1 MSVTYPIRALLMED
15 DIGQARLAQRRLER
29 AGYAV
34 DWAKD
39 GDEGLARYQPGAY
52 DVLLIDRQMPGQDG
66 LDVLRALTTLGSLPP
81 TIMVTGNGDE
91 EVAVE
96 AMKLGAGDYIVK
108 DVEGRYLTLLP
119 TVIERLLAQ
128 QQLAKEK
135 RQAEE
140 ALHQTLEELEQRVR
154 ERTADLERMNAQLQT
169 EMEER
174 QRIEHELR
182 RADRLTLVGQLTSGL
197 AHEIGTPLNVIA
209 GNAELLRQ
217 DLAQQGIPT
226 DTLASIV
233 GQADRIT
240 GLIQKLLNFARA
252 KEEGMS
258 ALHLHTP
265 LSNALRLL
273 ETRFRHEAIQ
283 IAVEVPADLPPIWG
297 DSDQIEQIFLNVL
310 VNAWHAMP
318 EGGTVQ
324 IQAGTADDGQRVWM
338 TIRDSGVGLSPTD
351 LERAF
356 EPFYTTKK
364 DKGTGL
370 GLAMCR
376 QIMDSHRGAI
386 EIDST
391 LGKGATLTM
400 TFLAAE
406 VSA

>member
-15 DIGQARLAQRRLER
+15 DVGQARLAQRRLER

-297 DSDQIEQIFLNVL
+297 DSDQIEQIFINVL